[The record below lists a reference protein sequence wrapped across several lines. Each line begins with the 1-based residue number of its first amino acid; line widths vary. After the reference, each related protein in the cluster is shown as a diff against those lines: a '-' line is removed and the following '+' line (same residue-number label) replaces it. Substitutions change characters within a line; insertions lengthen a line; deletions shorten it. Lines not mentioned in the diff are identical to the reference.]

1 MVEPRQSGAGIYGV
15 FCLFT
20 PLHAPRSHI
29 HSSRCV
35 QQYISYSSTYMR
47 WYRVCSCIVHGCTAT
62 QHALVPKLQL
72 PVLGFPF
79 FYDSPPSRGASDPSP
94 GEPLDAPR
102 SPRWS
107 SASALSPSCERAVV
121 WGGRGA
127 AARPREAKW
136 SSGVTAVFGVYYKSS
151 TLFWVCYNNDIFK
164 ESNDV
169 CVLAGSSVVQYIT
182 RNPHPK
188 MDSEQTAKR
197 ERRTISWPTAVGTAV
212 YIITYLLVKRG
223 VAGVNDPRTERCMA
237 GERVEGSEEERGI
250 YISSSIN
257 IGVYYQVLQ
266 RYTIIR
272 NTLVYRYTT
281 RRLKQ
286 LETT

>member
-1 MVEPRQSGAGIYGV
+1 M
-15 FCLFT
+15 FFT
-20 PLHAPRSHI
+20 IIRHPEERA
-29 HSSRCV
+29 
-35 QQYISYSSTYMR
+35 
-47 WYRVCSCIVHGCTAT
+47 
-62 QHALVPKLQL
+62 
-72 PVLGFPF
+72 
-79 FYDSPPSRGASDPSP
+79 DPSP
-94 GEPLDAPR
+94 GGPR
-102 SPRWS
+102 SPRWL
-107 SASALSPSCERAVV
+107 SAPVLSLPRERAVV

-169 CVLAGSSVVQYIT
+169 CVLAGSSVVQHIT

-257 IGVYYQVLQ
+257 IGCLL
-266 RYTIIR
+266 YTSPSPR
-272 NTLVYRYTT
+272 D
-281 RRLKQ
+281 
-286 LETT
+286 